1 MRNDAMAYCI
11 IAKPPSSS
19 GSWYLGYEV
28 VPIDSITG
36 VAPSADADGFL
47 TGPRTFSTKEEAE
60 GMVAQLTGRPRGY
73 DTTHHTGV

>member
-1 MRNDAMAYCI
+1 MTYCI
-11 IAKPPSSS
+11 IARPPSPDR
-19 GSWYLGYEV
+19 WCLEYEV

-47 TGPRTFSTKEEAE
+47 TSPRVFETEAE
-60 GMVAQLTGRPRGY
+60 AQEVVDRFTDRLRSY